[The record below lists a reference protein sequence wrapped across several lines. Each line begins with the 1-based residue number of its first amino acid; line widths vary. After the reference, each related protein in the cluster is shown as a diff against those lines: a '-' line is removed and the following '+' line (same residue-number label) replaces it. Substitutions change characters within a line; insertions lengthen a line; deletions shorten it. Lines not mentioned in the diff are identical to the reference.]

1 MTSEAAP
8 AVTPR
13 WRTAA
18 AVGVVA
24 VVVAGLVLR
33 WFILTHALGS
43 LDGDEATTG
52 LVARHLLHNHEHP
65 VFYWASN
72 YGGTLEAAVT
82 AAVFA
87 VTGSSVLVLKLVSAV
102 WFAAAAVLTWRV
114 GRRLVDER
122 VGAVAGL
129 LFWVWPATYV
139 WWSTKSRGFYGSVL
153 VLGLVVALTALRVAE
168 RPERTL
174 DWLVL
179 GLAAGVGW
187 WDQPQIV
194 TLVVPVGLWLLLRN
208 WRALGRAWIA
218 VPAAVIGAAPWL
230 LWNVRNHWASFD
242 VPPQPTSAP
251 YATRLARFWT
261 EGIPMATGLRVPYV
275 MRWVAPGARVL
286 FPFLLV
292 AVAGLA
298 VARFRRAGAVVVG
311 SVVVYSLVYAL
322 NPLAVGSVDGRYV
335 LLVAPI
341 LVTLLACV
349 VAWRWVTAP
358 VLAVAVALS
367 ALGLSAMHDGNS
379 FFSSDKPIPAK
390 LGPLLRVLRDE
401 NAHTAVADYGI
412 AYRIDFESD
421 EQIIA
426 AGAPYNRYQGYADAV
441 AAGPPPAWVF
451 VAGSAADARF
461 RAAMDAAHEPYRA
474 RSAGGFAVYLPA
486 HKLLPGQMPSG

>member
-1 MTSEAAP
+1 VTSEAAP
-8 AVTPR
+8 ATTPR

-24 VVVAGLVLR
+24 VVIAGLVLR

-208 WRALGRAWIA
+208 WRALRRAWIA

-242 VPPQPTSAP
+242 VPPQPTSAS
-251 YATRLARFWT
+251 YATRFARFWT

-275 MRWVAPGARVL
+275 MRWVAPGVRVL

-292 AVAGLA
+292 AVAALA
-298 VARFRRAGAVVVG
+298 VARFRRAG
-311 SVVVYSLVYAL
+311 
-322 NPLAVGSVDGRYV
+322 
-335 LLVAPI
+335 
-341 LVTLLACV
+341 
-349 VAWRWVTAP
+349 
-358 VLAVAVALS
+358 AVALS

-412 AYRIDFESD
+412 AYRIDFESN

-461 RAAMDAAHEPYRA
+461 RAAMDAAQEPYRA